1 MTVGERDGKECVGLL
16 FSSLLGKHPEKR
28 QLGRPQREC
37 EDVSL
42 DLREVSCLV
51 MVQDH
56 VQWRGFGISD
66 GARLDLTS

>member
-1 MTVGERDGKECVGLL
+1 MIVGERDGKECVGLS
-16 FSSLLGKHPEKR
+16 FSSLLGKHSGKR

-42 DLREVSCLV
+42 DLREVSLLV

-56 VQWRGFGISD
+56 VQWRGFSIS
-66 GARLDLTS
+66 GGEGLDLAS

>member
-1 MTVGERDGKECVGLL
+1 MAGERDGKECVGLS
-16 FSSLLGKHPEKR
+16 FSSLLGKHLGKW

-42 DLREVSCLV
+42 ELREVNCLV

-56 VQWRGFGISD
+56 VQWRGFGIS
-66 GARLDLTS
+66 GGEGLDLTS